1 MKKNILPFILIF
13 LSVVVATLLWN
24 HISIPYNPEKQI
36 LGDSYLKNLHNP
48 LNDILRFIFFLS
60 LPVLT
65 LVFYYQLKEK
75 NIFTNFK
82 KIIFFNYNNFNYLN
96 EKKDINF
103 FSYIILFFLLLEF
116 FSLNFLGYNFDVD
129 FFHEGMWL
137 TASQNLKINQGY
149 WSSSYIVRGLFGD
162 FYPYF
167 LWNTFGVE
175 SVGVTRFFQLVII
188 FLNKL
193 LLLMIAR
200 NISLIVNLKKEIQ
213 IIYFLFLS
221 ITFLSFQGYGS
232 PIFLTRSFLLL
243 LFILIFLKF
252 LDNYKSGLIYIPI
265 IGFFSSVSFFWY
277 IDIGFYI
284 NIFIFILFLFFL
296 IKFELKN
303 ILVLSISIILGWFFF
318 YLAIPKE
325 EFSEFLNNSYL
336 IFSTLNY
343 IHGLIFP
350 TPFISLDARSTRAL
364 LIFLITAL
372 LITKAI
378 SKNIEEKEFI
388 FFISLFFLIL
398 ISCLYFNYG
407 LSRSDS
413 SHIKVAQG
421 FIYIPFFSILFFYI
435 LKNLNINLNK
445 SVLNKFKKFKV
456 GILLLIVVL
465 IFVQKKYED
474 KKIINLTTSFNSIKE
489 LISFE
494 DKNYLS
500 KDYQEFI
507 QYYADVSKS
516 DNCITIFTN
525 EIAIYYF
532 LKKPSCSKYFN
543 MWTATP
549 NEIQSKMIKD
559 FKSNRPKF
567 ILYESEKDVF
577 KISQERLLL
586 VNAFIL
592 ENYVFYEKFKYWD
605 IYKIKSNN

>member
-1 MKKNILPFILIF
+1 MKKNILPFILIL

-82 KIIFFNYNNFNYLN
+82 KIIFFNYNNFNYSN
-96 EKKDINF
+96 EKKNINF

-221 ITFLSFQGYGS
+221 MTFLSFQGYGS

-252 LDNYKSGLIYIPI
+252 LDNYKSGLIYILI
-265 IGFFSSVSFFWY
+265 IGLFSSVSFFWY

-303 ILVLSISIILGWFFF
+303 ILVLSISIILGWLFF
-318 YLAIPKE
+318 YLVIPKE

-421 FIYIPFFSILFFYI
+421 FIYMPFFSILFFYI
-435 LKNLNINLNK
+435 LKNLNINVNK

-465 IFVQKKYED
+465 IFIEKKYED
-474 KKIINLTTSFNSIKE
+474 KKIINLPTSFNSIKE
-489 LISFE
+489 LINFE

-516 DNCITIFTN
+516 DNCVTIFTN

-549 NEIQSKMIKD
+549 EEIQSEMIKD

>member
-24 HISIPYNPEKQI
+24 YISIPYNPEKQI

-65 LVFYYQLKEK
+65 LAFYYQLKEK

-82 KIIFFNYNNFNYLN
+82 KIIFFNYNNFNYSN
-96 EKKDINF
+96 EKKVINF

-265 IGFFSSVSFFWY
+265 IGFFSSASFFWY

-303 ILVLSISIILGWFFF
+303 ILVLSISIILGWLFF
-318 YLAIPKE
+318 YLVIPKE

-435 LKNLNINLNK
+435 LKNLNFNVNK

-465 IFVQKKYED
+465 IFIEKKYED
-474 KKIINLTTSFNSIKE
+474 KKIIYLTTSFNSIKE
-489 LISFE
+489 LISLE

-507 QYYADVSKS
+507 QYYADISKS

-567 ILYESEKDVF
+567 ILYESEKDIF

>member
-1 MKKNILPFILIF
+1 
-13 LSVVVATLLWN
+13 
-24 HISIPYNPEKQI
+24 
-36 LGDSYLKNLHNP
+36 
-48 LNDILRFIFFLS
+48 
-60 LPVLT
+60 
-65 LVFYYQLKEK
+65 
-75 NIFTNFK
+75 
-82 KIIFFNYNNFNYLN
+82 
-96 EKKDINF
+96 
-103 FSYIILFFLLLEF
+103 
-116 FSLNFLGYNFDVD
+116 
-129 FFHEGMWL
+129 MWL
-137 TASQNLKINQGY
+137 TASQNLKLNQGY
-149 WSSSYIVRGLFGD
+149 WSSSYVVRGLFGD

-252 LDNYKSGLIYIPI
+252 LDNYKSGFIYIPI

-303 ILVLSISIILGWFFF
+303 ILVLSTSIILGWLFF
-318 YLAIPKE
+318 YLVIPKE
-325 EFSEFLNNSYL
+325 EFSEFLSNSYL

-507 QYYADVSKS
+507 QYYADISKS
-516 DNCITIFTN
+516 DNCVTIFTN

-549 NEIQSKMIKD
+549 KEIQSEMIKD
-559 FKSNRPKF
+559 FKSNRPNF

-577 KISQERLLL
+577 NISQERLLL

>member
-24 HISIPYNPEKQI
+24 YISIPYNPEKQI

-65 LVFYYQLKEK
+65 LVFYYQLTEK

-82 KIIFFNYNNFNYLN
+82 KIIFFNYNNFNYSN
-96 EKKDINF
+96 EKKVINF

-149 WSSSYIVRGLFGD
+149 WSSSYVVRGLFGD

-175 SVGVTRFFQLVII
+175 SVGVTRLFQLVII

-265 IGFFSSVSFFWY
+265 IGFFSSASFFWY

-303 ILVLSISIILGWFFF
+303 ILVLSISIILGWLFF
-318 YLAIPKE
+318 YLVIPKE

-435 LKNLNINLNK
+435 LKNLNINVNK

-489 LISFE
+489 LISLE

-507 QYYADVSKS
+507 QYYADISKS

-549 NEIQSKMIKD
+549 EEIQSEMIKD

-567 ILYESEKDVF
+567 ILYESEKDIF

>member
-24 HISIPYNPEKQI
+24 YISIPYNPEKQI

-65 LVFYYQLKEK
+65 LVFYYQLTEK

-82 KIIFFNYNNFNYLN
+82 KIIFFNYNNFNYSN
-96 EKKDINF
+96 EKKVINF

-265 IGFFSSVSFFWY
+265 IGFFSSASFFWY

-303 ILVLSISIILGWFFF
+303 ILVLSISIILGWLFF
-318 YLAIPKE
+318 YLVIPKE

-435 LKNLNINLNK
+435 LKNLNINVNK

-465 IFVQKKYED
+465 IFIEKKYED
-474 KKIINLTTSFNSIKE
+474 KKIIYLTTSFNSIKE
-489 LISFE
+489 LISLE

-507 QYYADVSKS
+507 QYYADISKS

-567 ILYESEKDVF
+567 ILYESEKDIF

>member
-13 LSVVVATLLWN
+13 LSVVVATFLWN

-36 LGDSYLKNLHNP
+36 LGDSYLENLHNP

-65 LVFYYQLKEK
+65 LAFYYQIKDK

-82 KIIFFNYNNFNYLN
+82 KIVFFNYNNFNYSN
-96 EKKDINF
+96 DKKDINF
-103 FSYIILFFLLLEF
+103 FSYVILFFLLLEF
-116 FSLNFLGYNFDVD
+116 FSLNFLSYNFDVD

-175 SVGVTRFFQLVII
+175 SIGVTRFFQLVII
-188 FLNKL
+188 FFNKL

-200 NISLIVNLKKEIQ
+200 KISLIVNLKKEIQ

-252 LDNYKSGLIYIPI
+252 LDNYKSGLFYIPI

-303 ILVLSISIILGWFFF
+303 ILFLLMSIILGWVFF
-318 YLAIPKE
+318 YLIIPKE
-325 EFSEFLNNSYL
+325 EFLEFLNNSYL

-372 LITKAI
+372 LITRAI
-378 SKNIEEKEFI
+378 SKNIEEKDFI

-413 SHIKVAQG
+413 GHIKVAQG
-421 FIYIPFFSILFFYI
+421 FIYIPFFSILFFYT
-435 LKNLNINLNK
+435 LKNLNININK
-445 SVLNKFKKFKV
+445 SVLNKLKKFKV

-465 IFVQKKYED
+465 IFIEKKYED
-474 KKIINLTTSFNSIKE
+474 KKIIYLTTSFSSIKE
-489 LISFE
+489 LINLE

-507 QYYADVSKS
+507 QYYGDISNT
-516 DNCITIFTN
+516 DNCVTIFTN

-532 LKKPSCSKYFN
+532 LKKPSCSKYYN

-549 NEIQSKMIKD
+549 NQIQSKMIKD

-567 ILYESEKDVF
+567 ILYESEKDIF

>member
-24 HISIPYNPEKQI
+24 YISIPYNPEKQI

-65 LVFYYQLKEK
+65 LAFYYQLKEK

-82 KIIFFNYNNFNYLN
+82 KIIFFNYNNFNYSN
-96 EKKDINF
+96 EKKVINF

-265 IGFFSSVSFFWY
+265 IGFFSSASFFWY

-435 LKNLNINLNK
+435 LKNLNINVNK

-465 IFVQKKYED
+465 IFIEKKYED
-474 KKIINLTTSFNSIKE
+474 KKIIYLTTSFNSIKE
-489 LISFE
+489 LISLE

-507 QYYADVSKS
+507 QYYADISKS

-549 NEIQSKMIKD
+549 EEIQSEMIKD

>member
-1 MKKNILPFILIF
+1 LKKNILPFILIF

-24 HISIPYNPEKQI
+24 YISIPYNPEKQI

-65 LVFYYQLKEK
+65 LVFYYQLTEK

-82 KIIFFNYNNFNYLN
+82 KIIFFNYNNFNYSN
-96 EKKDINF
+96 EKKNINF
-103 FSYIILFFLLLEF
+103 FSYVILSFLLLEF

-303 ILVLSISIILGWFFF
+303 ILVLSISIILGWLFF
-318 YLAIPKE
+318 YLVIPKE

-465 IFVQKKYED
+465 IFIEKKYED
-474 KKIINLTTSFNSIKE
+474 KKIINLPTSFNSIKE
-489 LISFE
+489 LINFE

-549 NEIQSKMIKD
+549 EEIQSEMIKD

-567 ILYESEKDVF
+567 ILYESEKDIF

>member
-60 LPVLT
+60 LPVFT

-82 KIIFFNYNNFNYLN
+82 EIIFFNYNNFNYSN

-103 FSYIILFFLLLEF
+103 FSYVILSFLLLEF

-175 SVGVTRFFQLVII
+175 SVGVTRLFQLVII

-252 LDNYKSGLIYIPI
+252 LDNYKSGFIYIPI

-303 ILVLSISIILGWFFF
+303 ILVLSISIILGWLFF
-318 YLAIPKE
+318 YLVIPKE

-465 IFVQKKYED
+465 IFIEKKYED
-474 KKIINLTTSFNSIKE
+474 KKIINLPTSFNSIKE
-489 LISFE
+489 LINFE

-549 NEIQSKMIKD
+549 EEIQSEMIKD

>member
-24 HISIPYNPEKQI
+24 YISIPYNPEKQI

-82 KIIFFNYNNFNYLN
+82 EIIFFNYNNFNYSN

-103 FSYIILFFLLLEF
+103 FSYVILSFLLLEF

-303 ILVLSISIILGWFFF
+303 ILVLSISIILGWLFF
-318 YLAIPKE
+318 YLVIPKE

-435 LKNLNINLNK
+435 LKNLNINVNK

-465 IFVQKKYED
+465 IFIEKKYED
-474 KKIINLTTSFNSIKE
+474 KKIINLPTSFNSIKE
-489 LISFE
+489 LINFE

-549 NEIQSKMIKD
+549 EEIQSEMIKD

>member
-24 HISIPYNPEKQI
+24 HISISYNPEKQI

-65 LVFYYQLKEK
+65 LVFYYQLTEK

-82 KIIFFNYNNFNYLN
+82 KIIFFNYNNFNYSN
-96 EKKDINF
+96 EKKVINF

-175 SVGVTRFFQLVII
+175 SIGGTRFFQLVII

-200 NISLIVNLKKEIQ
+200 NISLIINLKKEIQ

-265 IGFFSSVSFFWY
+265 IGFFSSASFFWY

-303 ILVLSISIILGWFFF
+303 ILVLSISIILGWLFF
-318 YLAIPKE
+318 YLVIPKE

-435 LKNLNINLNK
+435 LKNLNFNVNK

-465 IFVQKKYED
+465 IFIEKKYED
-474 KKIINLTTSFNSIKE
+474 KKIIYLTTSFNSIKE
-489 LISFE
+489 FISLE

-507 QYYADVSKS
+507 QYYADISKS

-567 ILYESEKDVF
+567 ILYESEKDIF

>member
-24 HISIPYNPEKQI
+24 YISIPYNPEKQI

-65 LVFYYQLKEK
+65 LAFYYQLKEK

-82 KIIFFNYNNFNYLN
+82 KIIFFNYNNFNYSN

-103 FSYIILFFLLLEF
+103 FSYVILSFLLLEF

-175 SVGVTRFFQLVII
+175 SVGVTRLFQLVII

-303 ILVLSISIILGWFFF
+303 ILVLSISIILGWLFF
-318 YLAIPKE
+318 YLVIPKE

-435 LKNLNINLNK
+435 LKNLNINVNK

-465 IFVQKKYED
+465 IFIEKKYED
-474 KKIINLTTSFNSIKE
+474 KKIINLPTSFNSIKE
-489 LISFE
+489 LINFE

-549 NEIQSKMIKD
+549 EEIQSEMIKD

>member
-65 LVFYYQLKEK
+65 LVFYYQLTEK

-82 KIIFFNYNNFNYLN
+82 KIIFFNYNNFNYSN
-96 EKKDINF
+96 EKKVINF

-303 ILVLSISIILGWFFF
+303 ILVLSISIILGWLFF
-318 YLAIPKE
+318 YLVIPKE

-435 LKNLNINLNK
+435 LKNLNFNVNK

-465 IFVQKKYED
+465 IFIEKKYED
-474 KKIINLTTSFNSIKE
+474 KKIINLPTSFNSIKE
-489 LISFE
+489 LINFE

-507 QYYADVSKS
+507 QYYADISKS

-549 NEIQSKMIKD
+549 EEIQSEMIKD

-567 ILYESEKDVF
+567 ILYESEKDIF

>member
-1 MKKNILPFILIF
+1 LKKNILPFILIF

-24 HISIPYNPEKQI
+24 YISIPYNPEKQI

-65 LVFYYQLKEK
+65 LAFYYQLKEK

-82 KIIFFNYNNFNYLN
+82 KIIFFNYNNFNYSN

-103 FSYIILFFLLLEF
+103 FSYVILSFLLLEF

-175 SVGVTRFFQLVII
+175 SVGVTRLFQLVII

-303 ILVLSISIILGWFFF
+303 ILVLSISIILGWLFF
-318 YLAIPKE
+318 YLVIPKE

-435 LKNLNINLNK
+435 LKNLNINVNK

-465 IFVQKKYED
+465 IFIEKKYED
-474 KKIINLTTSFNSIKE
+474 KKIINLPTSFNSIKE
-489 LISFE
+489 LINFE

-549 NEIQSKMIKD
+549 EEIQSEMIKD